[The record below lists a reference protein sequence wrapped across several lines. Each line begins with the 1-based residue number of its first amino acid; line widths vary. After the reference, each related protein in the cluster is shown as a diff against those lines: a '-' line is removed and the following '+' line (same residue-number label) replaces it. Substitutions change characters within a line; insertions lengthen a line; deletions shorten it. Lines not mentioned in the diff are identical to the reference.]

1 MKNIKVNTKKIIII
15 ILIIPIIIISQ
26 YYLFKFGILSP
37 QIKGVE
43 VTAVKGKYIKD
54 IDKYVVKLNE
64 SVVFSAGDYVK
75 FPSYSKDPV
84 IDFKSLDE
92 NNKVKIEDNSENAKN
107 TVKITGKKEGLAS
120 IAIVKN
126 NKIIKKFNILVVN
139 PKITNLN
146 TEISGKLKYVGDSAT
161 IKNCVEVDFDRFDE
175 EYKVNYKSSNE
186 DVLKIKN
193 NKIYAIGVGKATIIA
208 NLDSKEES
216 FDYNI
221 AAKLKSISTNK
232 NIELEI
238 GETKNVQANVVTSP
252 KGLKTPKIKYAFAE
266 SKLPVQRKIRLD
278 GNGKI
283 VGLRKGKEKLLISC
297 GTGKNKVKKYV
308 YVIVREN
315 HIENKMVDGF
325 YLNYYF
331 MEEDLVFD
339 LKWKEMHGAE
349 GYKIYLRDNNIEN
362 SEYKL
367 MKTIDKENI
376 NKKDGNIN
384 EIMKLESKKHEK
396 FNYNIYVIAYNKQ
409 QISLKSKIYKIENN
423 LKNN

>member
-15 ILIIPIIIISQ
+15 ILVIPVIIISQ
-26 YYLFKFGILSP
+26 YYLFKLGILSP

-43 VTAVKGKYIKD
+43 ITAVKGKYIKD

-186 DVLKIKN
+186 DVLKIKD

-221 AAKLKSISTNK
+221 VAKLKSISTNK

-266 SKLPVQRKIRLD
+266 SKLPVQRKISID
-278 GNGKI
+278 ANGKI

-297 GTGKNKVKKYV
+297 GTGKNKVQKYI
-308 YVIVREN
+308 YVTVKEST
-315 HIENKMVDGF
+315 IENKMVDEF

-331 MEEDLVFD
+331 IEEDLILN
-339 LKWKEMHGAE
+339 LKWKEMYGVE
-349 GYKIYLRDNNIEN
+349 GYKIYLKDNNLEN
-362 SEYKL
+362 SDYNL
-367 MKTIDKENI
+367 IKTIDKDNI
-376 NKKDGNIN
+376 TKKDENIN
-384 EIMKLESKKHEK
+384 EIIKLESKKYEK
-396 FNYNIYVIAYNKQ
+396 FNYDIYVVGYNRQ
-409 QISLKSKIYKIENN
+409 QNSLKSKVYKVEND
-423 LKNN
+423 L

>member
-15 ILIIPIIIISQ
+15 ILVIPVIIISQ
-26 YYLFKFGILSP
+26 YYLFKLGILSP

-43 VTAVKGKYIKD
+43 ITAIKGKYIKD

-161 IKNCVEVDFDRFDE
+161 IKSCVEVDFDRFDE

-186 DVLKIKN
+186 DVLKIKD
-193 NKIYAIGVGKATIIA
+193 NKIYAIGVGKATIMA

-221 AAKLKSISTNK
+221 VAKLKSISTNK

-266 SKLPVQRKIRLD
+266 SKLPVQRKISLD
-278 GNGKI
+278 ANGKI

-297 GTGKNKVKKYV
+297 GTGKNKVQKYI
-308 YVIVREN
+308 YVTVKEST
-315 HIENKMVDGF
+315 IENKMVD
-325 YLNYYF
+325 
-331 MEEDLVFD
+331 
-339 LKWKEMHGAE
+339 
-349 GYKIYLRDNNIEN
+349 
-362 SEYKL
+362 
-367 MKTIDKENI
+367 
-376 NKKDGNIN
+376 
-384 EIMKLESKKHEK
+384 
-396 FNYNIYVIAYNKQ
+396 
-409 QISLKSKIYKIENN
+409 
-423 LKNN
+423 